1 MAMLLLLDF
10 INFRFHSQGTIVE
23 GVGDEVLIGLAST
36 LGLIAL
42 VSILYNT
49 QGRPRTIH
57 PSQEENVQIV
67 RDRLG
72 FIRED
77 GRDPTGSSEGPP
89 LPDAPPV
96 TYSSDHRCPV
106 CLTDTKF
113 RTTTNCGHVFCAP
126 CIVTYWRYGRWLGA
140 VNCPVCRQQVTI
152 LFPNFSE
159 EDGQL
164 PEALQHRREINE
176 YNRRYSGVPR
186 TVSEM
191 KFAIVCKESI
201 GKK

>member
-77 GRDPTGSSEGPP
+77 GREPTGSSEGPP
-89 LPDAPPV
+89 LPNAPPV

-113 RTTTNCGHVFCAP
+113 RTTTNCGHVFCGKSSSIDPFIMFETASIF
-126 CIVTYWRYGRWLGA
+126 CALILRYNPLYLR
-140 VNCPVCRQQVTI
+140 
-152 LFPNFSE
+152 FS
-159 EDGQL
+159 
-164 PEALQHRREINE
+164 
-176 YNRRYSGVPR
+176 RYSLIR
-186 TVSEM
+186 
-191 KFAIVCKESI
+191 CDL
-201 GKK
+201 